1 MRKSASSPPGATRQV
16 RVRSR
21 PLTEIDEAKLAVA
34 LWMMAR
40 RLIEERVSV
49 LPIAAESSP
58 PEKREVA

>member
-1 MRKSASSPPGATRQV
+1 
-16 RVRSR
+16 VRSR

-49 LPIAAESSP
+49 LPTEAESSP

>member
-1 MRKSASSPPGATRQV
+1 MRKRASSPPGATRQV

-21 PLTEIDEAKLAVA
+21 QLTEIDEAKLAVA

-40 RLIEERVSV
+40 RLIEERVSA
-49 LPIAAESSP
+49 LPIEAESSP

>member
-1 MRKSASSPPGATRQV
+1 MRKRASSPPKATRQV

-40 RLIEERVSV
+40 RLIEERVSA
-49 LPIAAESSP
+49 LPIEAESSP